1 MDNSFKDLVLAT
13 HKTENY
19 TMDLWFKNLV
29 FEPNKTEDYTMDLYM
44 LPVDTNLRANNVKM
58 TGESKNIWGKIK
70 SHNSNE
76 IYFIL
81 SRKFDIFFNVQSIT
95 HSEHIQKLELWY
107 ADGDKI
113 RDIKFD
119 EELNIPLYCFL
130 YTPICIKATFT
141 DNIDI
146 SVLSDIEMIYSA
158 GLVQTKYRNEISY
171 LY

>member
-1 MDNSFKDLVLAT
+1 MDSLDKDLVFENN
-13 HKTENY
+13 KSENY
-19 TMDLWFKNLV
+19 IMDLC
-29 FEPNKTEDYTMDLYM
+29 M
-44 LPVDTNLRANNVKM
+44 LPKDTNLKCTNVKM
-58 TGESKNIWGKIK
+58 MGESKNVWSKNP
-70 SHNSNE
+70 SQNSNE
-76 IYFIL
+76 MYFIL
-81 SRKFDIFFNVQSIT
+81 SRKFDIFFSVQSIT

-119 EELNIPLYCFL
+119 EELNIPLCCFL

-146 SVLSDIEMIYSA
+146 SVSSDIDMIYSA